1 MRRRRRPRPA
11 TNPIKSPAKAQRRK
25 IQEVWFNFAP
35 LRLCGKLAPPMKVT
49 KAEFIKSAFKE
60 DDWPKDSQPE
70 VAFLGRSNVGKSSLI
85 NSLLS
90 VRGLARTSST
100 PGRTQSLN
108 FFSVNDQLKF
118 VDFPG
123 FGYARVPKNIK
134 SSWGEMATAYLAK
147 RRQLV
152 LSIHIVDS
160 RHEPTKQ
167 DLQLHE
173 WLEQSEKPRL
183 IVATKSDKLSHNE
196 LRRNLQHIARVLDD
210 DSVMAYSAKSGR
222 GRNELWRAIKSAI
235 ESK

>member
-1 MRRRRRPRPA
+1 
-11 TNPIKSPAKAQRRK
+11 
-25 IQEVWFNFAP
+25 V
-35 LRLCGKLAPPMKVT
+35 KVRGPFI
-49 KAEFIKSAFKE
+49 AEFLKSAFKE
-60 DDWPKDSQPE
+60 DDWPRDPKPE
-70 VAFLGRSNVGKSSLI
+70 IAFLGRSNVGKSSLI

-108 FFSVNDQLKF
+108 LFQINNQFRF

-123 FGYARVPKNIK
+123 FGYARVPREIK
-134 SSWGEMATAYLAK
+134 SSWGEMATSYLAK

-173 WLEQSEKPRL
+173 WLEVSDKPQL
-183 IVATKSDKLSHNE
+183 TVATKSDKLSNNE
-196 LRRNLQHIARVLDD
+196 LRKNLGHIARVLND

-222 GRNELWRAIKSAI
+222 GRDELWRVIRNAIKQTD
-235 ESK
+235 K

>member
-1 MRRRRRPRPA
+1 MVG
-11 TNPIKSPAKAQRRK
+11 S
-25 IQEVWFNFAP
+25 NFAL
-35 LRLCGKLAPPMKVT
+35 LRLCGSLAPQMKVT
-49 KAEFIKSAFKE
+49 KTEFLKSAFTE

-108 FFSVNDQLKF
+108 FFSVNDKFKF

-134 SSWGEMATAYLAK
+134 STWGEMATGYLAK

-167 DLQLHE
+167 DVQLHE
-173 WLEQSEKPRL
+173 WLEQSDKPRL
-183 IVATKSDKLSHNE
+183 IVATKSDKLSQNE
-196 LRRNLQHIARVLDD
+196 LKKNLQHIARVLDD

-222 GRNELWRAIKSAI
+222 GRDELWRAIKSAI
-235 ESK
+235 ESR